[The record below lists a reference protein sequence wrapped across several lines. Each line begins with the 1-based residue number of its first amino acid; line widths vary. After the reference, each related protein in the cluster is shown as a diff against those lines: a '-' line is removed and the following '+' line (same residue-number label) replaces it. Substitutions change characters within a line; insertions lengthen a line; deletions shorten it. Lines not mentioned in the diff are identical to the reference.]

1 MSKIIGIDLGTTNSV
16 VAVMEGGE
24 PIVIPSAEG
33 ERLVPSVVAVNKNGE
48 RLVGRAARNQGVINP
63 ENTVFS
69 IKRFMGRKF
78 TDKETEH
85 AISHVPYHVAKA
97 PNGDVRVKLSDKEYS
112 PPEISAMILSKLKAD
127 AEAYLGETVTQAVI
141 TVPAYFNDSQRN
153 ATKDAGKIAGLEVL
167 RIINEPTASSLAYGL
182 DKKANEIIAVYD
194 LGGGTFDISILDV
207 GEGVFQVRST
217 SGDTFLGGDDFDEKI
232 IAHLAAEFKK
242 DQGIDLR
249 ADRQSLQR
257 LKEAAEKAKIE
268 LSTMQQTEINLPYI
282 TADASGPKHLV
293 TTLTRSKLEQLT
305 ADLIE
310 RSLAPVR
317 QALKDADLT
326 EKDVDEIVLVGG
338 MTRMPAVQEAV
349 RKMFNKDPHRGVNP
363 DEVVAI
369 GAAIQA
375 GVLGGDVKD
384 ILLLDVTPL
393 TLSIETLGSVATP
406 LIERNTTIP
415 TRKSQVFSTA
425 SDNQSQVEIHVLQ
438 GERPMANDNKSLG
451 KFILDGIPPAP
462 RGVPQVEVT
471 FDIDANG
478 ILKVTAQDKATGRS
492 QDITITA
499 SSGLSEDEVEKMRQD
514 AEAHAGED
522 EKRRAVIEA
531 RNNADSAVYTSEKA
545 LKDLGDKVD
554 DETKTKV
561 EDAAAKLRGLLDSE
575 DTDALKKATEELM
588 EIVQGMGAAA
598 YQQAGPE
605 MGAAPGA
612 GGQGE
617 NEQDGPAGEADEDVV
632 EGEFTESEE

>member
-1 MSKIIGIDLGTTNSV
+1 MPRIIGIDLGTTNSV

-33 ERLVPSVVAVNKNGE
+33 ERLVPSVVAVNKNHE
-48 RLVGRAARNQGVINP
+48 RLIGRVARNQAVVNP

-78 TDKETEH
+78 NDPEVKK
-85 AISHVPYHVAKA
+85 AISRIPYKVTEA
-97 PNGDVRVKLSDKEYS
+97 PNGDVRVVLDGKEYS
-112 PPEISAMILSKLKAD
+112 PPEISAMILGKLKAD
-127 AEAYLGETVTQAVI
+127 AEAYLGEPVTQAVI
-141 TVPAYFNDSQRN
+141 TVPAYFNDAQRN

-182 DKKANEIIAVYD
+182 DKKKDEVIAVYD

-217 SGDTFLGGDDFDEKI
+217 SGDTFLGGDDFDLRI
-232 IAHLAAEFKK
+232 IDYIADEFKREN
-242 DQGIDLR
+242 GIDLR
-249 ADRQSLQR
+249 NDRQALQR

-268 LSTMQQTEINLPYI
+268 LSSLMQTEINLPYI

-293 TTLTRSKLEQLT
+293 MTLTRAKVEQLT
-305 ADLIE
+305 ADLVE
-310 RSLAPVR
+310 RSLGPVR
-317 QALKDADLT
+317 QALKDADLQPSQIN
-326 EKDVDEIVLVGG
+326 EVVLVGG

-349 RKMFNKDPHRGVNP
+349 RQLFNREPHRGVNP

-393 TLSIETLGSVATP
+393 TLSVETLGGVATP

-415 TRKSQVFSTA
+415 TRKSQIFSTA
-425 SDNQSQVEIHVLQ
+425 TDSQSQVEIHVLQ
-438 GERPMANDNKSLG
+438 GERPMAVDNKSLG

-462 RGVPQVEVT
+462 RGVPQIEVT

-492 QDITITA
+492 QHITITA
-499 SSGLSEDEVEKMRQD
+499 SSGLSEEEIERMRKE
-514 AEAHAGED
+514 AEAHKEED
-522 EKRRAVIEA
+522 MRRKTLIET
-531 RNNADSAVYTSEKA
+531 RNAADNAVYTAEKA
-545 LKDLGDKVD
+545 LRELGDKIPA
-554 DETKTKV
+554 ELKSKV
-561 EDAAAKLRGLLDSE
+561 EGEAANVRKLMESE
-575 DTDALKKATEELM
+575 DVEAIRRATDALTSA
-588 EIVQGMGAAA
+588 VQQVGAAA
-598 YQQAGPE
+598 YQQTGSE
-605 MGAAPGA
+605 AAPGPSTEETKP
-612 GGQGE
+612 GGE
-617 NEQDGPAGEADEDVV
+617 NPNGGEDVI
-632 EGEFTESEE
+632 EGEFRNE